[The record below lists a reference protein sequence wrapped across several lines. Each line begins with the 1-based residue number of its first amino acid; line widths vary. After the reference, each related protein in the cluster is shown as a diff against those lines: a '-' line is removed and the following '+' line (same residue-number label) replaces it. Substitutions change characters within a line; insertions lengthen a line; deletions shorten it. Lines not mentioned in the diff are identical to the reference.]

1 VALCLLADTLVMMD
15 ILILVVT
22 AAIHSSHIMDLEF
35 NHSITDITMDI
46 LTIMDITMVIT
57 NMAFMVIRNNH
68 GTDLVRRILY
78 RTKKNMLKNMNMTN
92 V

>member
-46 LTIMDITMVIT
+46 TMVIT